1 MAILKWDAFE
11 WGHSGSQ
18 VREGL
23 VDSGSSKPEIGHVRE
38 THVRVELVD
47 HGRGRGRS
55 CLNDSQGQSFKDDWV
70 MHLSRKQARKE
81 AGLCRQ

>member
-11 WGHSGSQ
+11 GGHSGSQ

-23 VDSGSSKPEIGHVRE
+23 VDSGSSKPEIGHVRTMGE
-38 THVRVELVD
+38 V

-55 CLNDSQGQSFKDDWV
+55 CLNDSQG
-70 MHLSRKQARKE
+70 
-81 AGLCRQ
+81 